1 MAGRELVNNG
11 TGDGLERSSW
21 SGAVN
26 DDFQLFE
33 PQDSF
38 MSIGREGLDPAIE
51 SSRRAPGLQDY
62 TGDTQKKNRLDKLSA
77 SGRRKF
83 VIPNVPDF
91 GKLLDRCTSTSSL

>member
-1 MAGRELVNNG
+1 MSDSNIDIRSMAGKELVNDG

-38 MSIGREGLDPAIE
+38 MSIRREGLDPAIK
-51 SSRRAPGLQDY
+51 SSRRAP
-62 TGDTQKKNRLDKLSA
+62 
-77 SGRRKF
+77 
-83 VIPNVPDF
+83 
-91 GKLLDRCTSTSSL
+91 SL